1 MSTQSISTILDGLTT
16 TAGASERL
24 TLRSMLDA
32 LGERAFALGMLLFA
46 LPSCIPMVPPIPLI
60 SGLLIAVLAAQMI
73 AGWRTPWLPR
83 RLLDWSVDRAEA
95 ARVLGRA
102 RPFIQRVE
110 RMLSPRAVTLTT
122 PPGLRLTAVALF
134 LFALALVVAAPFI
147 GQIPLGIAIALV
159 GIGVTERDGV
169 VVIIGLAIGALG
181 VAISA
186 GFVAA
191 LVAGAMAVF

>member
-1 MSTQSISTILDGLTT
+1 MTSAS
-16 TAGASERL
+16 AGDRL

-60 SGLLIAVLAAQMI
+60 SGLLIAVLAAQMV

-83 RLLDWSVDRAEA
+83 RLLDWSVDRTEA

-102 RPFIQRVE
+102 RPFIRRIE
-110 RMLSPRAVTLTT
+110 GMLSPRAVTLTVL
-122 PPGLRLTAVALF
+122 PGLRLTALALL
-134 LFALALVVAAPFI
+134 LFALALLVAAPFI
-147 GQIPLGIAIALV
+147 GQIPLGVAIALV
-159 GIGVTERDGV
+159 GIGITERDGV
-169 VVIIGLAIGALG
+169 VVIVGLAIGAVG

-191 LVAGAMAVF
+191 VVAGAMAVF

>member
-1 MSTQSISTILDGLTT
+1 MSRQSISTILDGLT

-32 LGERAFALGMLLFA
+32 LGERAFALGILLFA

-83 RLLDWSVDRAEA
+83 KLLDWSVDRSEA
-95 ARVLGRA
+95 ARVLARA
-102 RPFIQRVE
+102 RPFIARVE
-110 RMLSPRAVTLTT
+110 RVLSERAVTLTT
-122 PPGLRLTAVALF
+122 PPGLRLTALALF
-134 LFALALVVAAPFI
+134 FFALALIVAAPFI

-169 VVIIGLAIGALG
+169 VVIAGLALGALG

-191 LVAGAMAVF
+191 IVAGAIAVL

>member
-1 MSTQSISTILDGLTT
+1 VSNHSISTILDGLTSAS
-16 TAGASERL
+16 AGDRL

-60 SGLLIAVLAAQMI
+60 SGLLIAVLAAQMV

-83 RLLDWSVDRAEA
+83 RLLDWSVDRTEA

-102 RPFIQRVE
+102 RPFIRRIE
-110 RMLSPRAVTLTT
+110 GMLSPRAVTLTVL
-122 PPGLRLTAVALF
+122 PGLRLTALALL
-134 LFALALVVAAPFI
+134 LFALALLVAAPFI
-147 GQIPLGIAIALV
+147 GQIPLGVAIALV
-159 GIGVTERDGV
+159 GIGITERDGV
-169 VVIIGLAIGALG
+169 VVIVGLAIGAVG

-191 LVAGAMAVF
+191 VVAGAMAVF